1 MKAVGVVVVAILGI
15 AVIVAAVSLFVRVP
29 GGLGSYEHELA
40 AKMPVGGVYSFGMG
54 TVTTDKFSV
63 EVEEVRLHDPP
74 EGVELAGALLY
85 YNSGCYGGGVVKH
98 YPPCAS
104 RSRVGARNAVVP
116 ADRRYLL
123 WIGLRVLRARAAIAC
138 PVSTSS
144 TGCAGTAWTCAA
156 KRTSATRSTSALRVP
171 VARCLLF
178 RAARNAAPA

>member
-104 RSRVGARNAVVP
+104 RSRVGAQGAVVP

-123 WIGLRVLRARAAIAC
+123 WIGLRVLRAGSYR
-138 PVSTSS
+138 VSGVDVLYRMRWHGVEVRREAHIGNEIDVCAPRPGCKVPAFHGSS
-144 TGCAGTAWTCAA
+144 
-156 KRTSATRSTSALRVP
+156 
-171 VARCLLF
+171 
-178 RAARNAAPA
+178 